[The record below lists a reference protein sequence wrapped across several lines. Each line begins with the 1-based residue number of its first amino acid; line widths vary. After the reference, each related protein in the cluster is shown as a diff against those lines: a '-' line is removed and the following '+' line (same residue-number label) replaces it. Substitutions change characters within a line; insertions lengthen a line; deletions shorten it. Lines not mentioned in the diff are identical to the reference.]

1 MGIRS
6 ANLLPRAVFAACFFA
21 AGAVAAQEDI
31 SSVFSGQSVAM
42 VIGGEPGSLRD
53 RYTRLIGRYLIKH
66 IPGGPIIR
74 YRNMPGA
81 AGQNAT
87 LWMYNTAPRDGLTIG
102 SLTPSV
108 IAGPLLGDEEDNRF
122 DPRKFNYLG
131 SAASPVYVC
140 LSRPDA
146 PAASFSE
153 VRSRRLVMGALREG
167 GATQDISNALIN
179 LAGARF
185 RIVPRYRDRSE
196 LLGALEHGEV
206 HGACGFSWSTLRTRW
221 PELLK
226 EKKTV
231 LFLQVALRP
240 LRDLTRMNVPV
251 VWDFIDSPSD
261 RAALELLAR
270 TQQIGVPYAA
280 PPRVLRRRVA
290 ALRVAFER
298 TMKDLEFK
306 AEARKSKLDLSPIYG
321 DELERGIL
329 KIYETPAETVEKAR
343 RARRPAGTS

>member
-1 MGIRS
+1 MDFRFKMPLRG
-6 ANLLPRAVFAACFFA
+6 A
-21 AGAVAAQEDI
+21 AVAASILAASSASAQEDI
-31 SSVFSGQSVAM
+31 STVYSGQSITVVVGAAT
-42 VIGGEPGSLRD
+42 GSLQD
-53 RYTRLIGRYLIKH
+53 RYARVIGRYLIKH
-66 IPGGPIIR
+66 VPGSPTIR

-81 AGQNAT
+81 SGQKAALWLFSTAT
-87 LWMYNTAPRDGLTIG
+87 RDGLTFS
-102 SLTPSV
+102 SLTPDV
-108 IAGPLLGDEEDNRF
+108 IAGPLLGDEKDKKF
-122 DPRKFNYLG
+122 DPLKFNFIG
-131 SAASPVYVC
+131 SAASPVYIC

-153 VRSRRLVMGALREG
+153 VRSRRLVMGALKEG
-167 GATQDISNALIN
+167 GATQDISYALIN

-185 RIVPRYRDRSE
+185 RIVPHYRDRVE

-231 LFLQVALRP
+231 LFLQVALKPR
-240 LRDLTRMNVPV
+240 RDLTRLNVPI
-251 VWDFIDSPSD
+251 VWDFIDSTED
-261 RAALELLAR
+261 RTALELLAR
-270 TQQIGVPYAA
+270 AQQVGIPYAA

-306 AEARKSKLDLSPIYG
+306 AETRKAKLDLSPIYG
-321 DELERGIL
+321 DDLQRVIE
-329 KIYETPAETVEKAR
+329 KIYQTPSETVAKAR
-343 RARRPAGTS
+343 AARRPGG